1 MKAILVGTPGGP
13 ENLEIKMIDKPS
25 PSAGQVLIEVK
36 AFGVNRAELYRSEER
51 RVGKECVP

>member
-13 ENLEIKMIDKPS
+13 DNLEIKMIDKPR

-36 AFGVNRAELYRSEER
+36 AFGVNRAEIGRAH
-51 RVGKECVP
+51 V